1 MQTGTI
7 LFLESL
13 GGGEV
18 ILILIFVLMFFGSKN
33 IPSLARGLGKGIRE
47 VKDAMSGVQTEINK
61 GMYEIEKHTNVLKE
75 EVNKPINEI
84 ANVVESDEQP
94 TTEPNTES
102 ALESSPEPVQKSNP
116 DIPTI
121 QPEERSAAR

>member
-1 MQTGTI
+1 MQTGII

-18 ILILIFVLMFFGSKN
+18 ILILIFILMFFGSKN
-33 IPSLARGLGKGIRE
+33 IPSLARGLGKGMRE
-47 VKDAMSGVQTEINK
+47 VKDAMSGVQSEINK
-61 GMYEIEKHTNVLKE
+61 GMYEIEKHTNVVKE

-84 ANVVESDEQP
+84 VNVVEAADQPASETKVETVSDTEQK
-94 TTEPNTES
+94 PNQD
-102 ALESSPEPVQKSNP
+102 P
-116 DIPTI
+116 PTI

>member
-1 MQTGTI
+1 MQTGII

-18 ILILIFVLMFFGSKN
+18 ILILIFILMFFGSKN

-47 VKDAMSGVQTEINK
+47 VKDAMSGVQSEINK
-61 GMYEIEKHTNVLKE
+61 GMYEIEKHTNVVKE

-84 ANVVESDEQP
+84 VNVVESDEQP
-94 TTEPNTES
+94 
-102 ALESSPEPVQKSNP
+102 ALEPKTETALEPEQKPNQDP
-116 DIPTI
+116 PTV

>member
-1 MQTGTI
+1 MQTGII

-18 ILILIFVLMFFGSKN
+18 ILILIFILMFFGSKN

-47 VKDAMSGVQTEINK
+47 VKDAMSGVQSEINK
-61 GMYEIEKHTNVLKE
+61 GMYEIEKHTHVLKE

-84 ANVVESDEQP
+84 ANVVESVDQP
-94 TTEPNTES
+94 ASETKTEPAQE
-102 ALESSPEPVQKSNP
+102 PEQKPNQDP
-116 DIPTI
+116 PTI
-121 QPEERSAAR
+121 QSEERSAAR